1 MKTRHK
7 IKNDDVEIIT
17 NSWGNRKISSYVAFT
32 DKSILIGYPAKNQI
46 STNPCNTVFDIYHL
60 IGRNFNDPDI
70 QSNLKRWPF
79 RVIEKIGKLYVR
91 VKKYCSC
98 NIKINDI
105 SYKLD
110 RITTS
115 GRNSELNVLVFNLGG
130 STWNVSLLRIKGRF
144 IEVKAVASNNYLSE
158 INKSINPDEAALYVV
173 AIQAAVLSVYE
184 GEHTRTKD
192 NNLLG
197 KFKLPIPSAPK
208 EIPQIEIIFDIDA
221 IEL

>member
-1 MKTRHK
+1 MVL
-7 IKNDDVEIIT
+7 VELKEAAEIYLSTQVERVVIT
-17 NSWGNRKISSYVAFT
+17 VPS
-32 DKSILIGYPAKNQI
+32 
-46 STNPCNTVFDIYHL
+46 C
-60 IGRNFNDPDI
+60 FNYF
-70 QSNLKRWPF
+70 SK
-79 RVIEKIGKLYVR
+79 
-91 VKKYCSC
+91 
-98 NIKINDI
+98 
-105 SYKLD
+105 
-110 RITTS
+110 ITTS